1 MRKIRIAATTDTQEN
16 IVSDKNNVAESETD
30 TDGTQTAQV
39 EEENSKE
46 NASKIL
52 IAYFTA
58 AENSGVDAVS
68 SASSSKK
75 KIYIVSYDTDS
86 TCLWCAGCHDW
97 SNGKRNH
104 PITSCIFLYANKW
117 RTFTGEKYSYAF
129 CILGICADEPALW
142 LPLEYDDGDGKETGK

>member
-1 MRKIRIAATTDTQEN
+1 MRKIRIASTTDTQEN

-46 NASKIL
+46 NTSKIL

-68 SASSSKK
+68 SASSSKR
-75 KIYIVSYDTDS
+75 KIYIVS
-86 TCLWCAGCHDW
+86 
-97 SNGKRNH
+97 
-104 PITSCIFLYANKW
+104 
-117 RTFTGEKYSYAF
+117 
-129 CILGICADEPALW
+129 
-142 LPLEYDDGDGKETGK
+142 